1 MPKQLQSRYHL
12 TISSPYSFVM
22 LSSDSKNSAQQSPV
36 SVFDFSAIINLDQD
50 DSGTLQVPS
59 MICQG
64 VPLSLHSVTDSITA
78 SFTDDSDYHSSVSS
92 LHPEEEA
99 TPKKRFVFAQYWEK
113 TGEQPIQ
120 LKRHPYSLPA
130 PNSRTDQEHVESYEK
145 PRLPAHDIESD
156 DHAPKR
162 SPERRSIFG
171 NQGPRI
177 SYSERSLPLRVPPST
192 STLKM
197 TRKARSASALLDRP
211 PSILRK
217 DCNSRPRRHSSSSVS
232 FDDKIDVVL
241 FQPPL
246 ELWSNGD
253 WSKLFAS

>member
-1 MPKQLQSRYHL
+1 
-12 TISSPYSFVM
+12 M
-22 LSSDSKNSAQQSPV
+22 LSSDLKNSAQQSPV
-36 SVFDFSAIINLDQD
+36 SVFDFLAIINLDQD
-50 DSGTLQVPS
+50 ESGTLQVPS

-64 VPLSLHSVTDSITA
+64 VPPSLDSVTDSITA
-78 SFTDDSDYHSSVSS
+78 SFTDESDYHSSVPS
-92 LHPEEEA
+92 LQHEEGA

-120 LKRHPYSLPA
+120 LKRRSYSLPA
-130 PNSRTDQEHVESYEK
+130 PNSRTNQEHVETYKK
-145 PRLPAHDIESD
+145 PRWPAYIESD

-177 SYSERSLPLRVPPST
+177 SYSERSVQLRVPP
-192 STLKM
+192 

-246 ELWSNGD
+246 EHWSNGD
-253 WSKLFAS
+253 WSKLFTY